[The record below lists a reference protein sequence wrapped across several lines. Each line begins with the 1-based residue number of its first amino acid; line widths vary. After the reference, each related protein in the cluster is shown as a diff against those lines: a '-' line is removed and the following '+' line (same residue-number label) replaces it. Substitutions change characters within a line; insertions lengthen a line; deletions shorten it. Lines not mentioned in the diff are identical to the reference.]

1 MLIIPLVFLILMFS
15 LDSKLV
21 FLVLWIVSL
30 IDLSVYLIVVEYIHD
45 KIQRQIDLNG
55 LTSDELMQAI
65 KENKSR

>member
-1 MLIIPLVFLILMFS
+1 MILMFS

-30 IDLSVYLIVVEYIHD
+30 IALSVYLIVVEYIHD